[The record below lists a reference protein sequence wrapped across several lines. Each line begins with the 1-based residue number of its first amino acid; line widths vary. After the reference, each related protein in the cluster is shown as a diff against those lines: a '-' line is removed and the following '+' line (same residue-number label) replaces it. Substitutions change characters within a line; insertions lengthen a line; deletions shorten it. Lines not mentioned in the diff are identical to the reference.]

1 MKVSIV
7 EDDVLLRQNLKLLL
21 GGETG
26 ISVVSVY
33 STAEEALA
41 GIKRSR
47 PEILLTDIGLPG
59 MSGIEL
65 IRELKDQMP
74 GLEIMAHTVFDDR
87 ETVFSA
93 IKAGASGYILKGST
107 PRELVDALHTL
118 AMGGSPMSPKI
129 ARKVIRE
136 FQDER
141 IDEQY
146 LLSHRE
152 TEIVKEV
159 ENGLSYKDIAV
170 KLSISPHTVHTHIKN
185 IYEKLH
191 AKDRQGALITARKKG
206 CLLYTSP
213 SPRDTR

>member
-7 EDDVLLRQNLKLLL
+7 EDDVLLRQNLRLLL
-21 GGETG
+21 SGETG

-33 STAEEALA
+33 GSAEEAL
-41 GIKRSR
+41 RSIVKAR
-47 PEILLTDIGLPG
+47 PEILLADIGLPG

-74 GLEIMAHTVFDDR
+74 DLEIMAHTVFDDR

-107 PRELVDALHTL
+107 PRELIDALHTL
-118 AMGGSPMSPKI
+118 AKGGSPMSPKI

-136 FQDER
+136 FQSEGV
-141 IDEQY
+141 DEQY

-159 ENGLSYKDIAV
+159 ENGLTYKDIAT

-191 AKDRQGALITARKKG
+191 ARDRQGALVAARKKG
-206 CLLYTSP
+206 II
-213 SPRDTR
+213 

>member
-1 MKVSIV
+1 MKVAIV

-21 GGETG
+21 SGESG

-33 STAEEALA
+33 GSAEEAL
-41 GIKRSR
+41 RSIGKAR
-47 PEILLTDIGLPG
+47 PEILLADIGLPG

-65 IRELKDQMP
+65 IREVKEQMP
-74 GLEIMAHTVFDDR
+74 GIEIMAHTVFDDR

-107 PRELVDALHTL
+107 PRELIDALHTL
-118 AMGGSPMSPKI
+118 AKGGSPMSPKI

-136 FQDER
+136 FQDEG

-146 LLSHRE
+146 LLSYRE
-152 TEIVKEV
+152 TEIVREV
-159 ENGLSYKDIAV
+159 ENGLTYKDIAL
-170 KLSISPHTVHTHIKN
+170 KLNISPHTVHTHIKN

-191 AKDRQGALITARKKG
+191 AKDRQGALVAARKKG
-206 CLLYTSP
+206 II
-213 SPRDTR
+213 

>member
-7 EDDVLLRQNLKLLL
+7 EDDVLLRQNLRLLL
-21 GGETG
+21 SGETG

-33 STAEEALA
+33 GSAEEALA
-41 GIKRSR
+41 GIKRAR
-47 PEILLTDIGLPG
+47 PEILLADIGLPG

-93 IKAGASGYILKGST
+93 IKSGASGYILKGST
-107 PRELVDALHTL
+107 PRELIDALHTL
-118 AMGGSPMSPKI
+118 AKGGSPMSPKI

-136 FQDER
+136 FQDEG

-152 TEIVKEV
+152 TEIVKEI
-159 ENGLSYKDIAV
+159 ENGLTYKDIAA

-191 AKDRQGALITARKKG
+191 AKDRQGALVAARKKG
-206 CLLYTSP
+206 II
-213 SPRDTR
+213 

>member
-1 MKVSIV
+1 MKVSII

-21 GGETG
+21 SGETG

-41 GIKRSR
+41 GIKRTR

-65 IRELKDQMP
+65 IRELKEQMP
-74 GLEIMAHTVFDDR
+74 DLEIMAHTVFDDR

-107 PRELVDALHTL
+107 PRELIDALHTL
-118 AMGGSPMSPKI
+118 AKGGSPMSPKI

-136 FQDER
+136 FQGEG

-146 LLSHRE
+146 FLSHRE
-152 TEIVKEV
+152 TEIVKEI
-159 ENGLSYKDIAV
+159 ENGLTYKDIAA

-185 IYEKLH
+185 IYEKLQ
-191 AKDRQGALITARKKG
+191 AKDRQGALVAARKKG
-206 CLLYTSP
+206 II
-213 SPRDTR
+213 

>member
-21 GGETG
+21 SGETG

-33 STAEEALA
+33 GSAEEAL
-41 GIKRSR
+41 RSIAKAR
-47 PEILLTDIGLPG
+47 PEILLADIGLPG

-93 IKAGASGYILKGST
+93 IKSGASGYILKGST
-107 PRELVDALHTL
+107 PRELIDALHTL
-118 AMGGSPMSPKI
+118 AKGGSPMSPKI

-136 FQDER
+136 FQDEG

-152 TEIVKEV
+152 TEIVKEI
-159 ENGLSYKDIAV
+159 ENGLTYKDIAA

-191 AKDRQGALITARKKG
+191 AKDRQGALVAARKKG
-206 CLLYTSP
+206 II
-213 SPRDTR
+213 

>member
-41 GIKRSR
+41 GIKRAR

-59 MSGIEL
+59 MSGIDL
-65 IRELKDQMP
+65 IRELKYQMP
-74 GLEIMAHTVFDDR
+74 ELEIMAHTVFDDR

-107 PRELVDALHTL
+107 PRELIDALHTL
-118 AMGGSPMSPKI
+118 AKGGSPMSPKI

-136 FQDER
+136 FQGEG

-152 TEIVKEV
+152 TEVVKEI
-159 ENGLSYKDIAV
+159 EYGLSYKDIAV
-170 KLSISPHTVHTHIKN
+170 RLNISPHTVHTHIKN

-191 AKDRQGALITARKKG
+191 AKDRQGALIAARKKG
-206 CLLYTSP
+206 II
-213 SPRDTR
+213 

>member
-21 GGETG
+21 SGERG

-33 STAEEALA
+33 GSAEEALS
-41 GIKRSR
+41 GIKRTR
-47 PEILLTDIGLPG
+47 PEILLADIGLPG

-65 IRELKDQMP
+65 IRELKEQMP

-93 IKAGASGYILKGST
+93 IKAGASGYLLKGST
-107 PRELVDALHTL
+107 PRELIDALHTL
-118 AMGGSPMSPKI
+118 AKGGSPMSPKI

-136 FQDER
+136 FQDEG

-152 TEIVKEV
+152 TEIVKEI

-170 KLSISPHTVHTHIKN
+170 KLAISPHTVHTHIKN

-191 AKDRQGALITARKKG
+191 AKDRQGALVAARKKG
-206 CLLYTSP
+206 II
-213 SPRDTR
+213 

>member
-33 STAEEALA
+33 SSAEEALA
-41 GIKRSR
+41 GIKRAR

-74 GLEIMAHTVFDDR
+74 ELEIMAHTVFDDR

-107 PRELVDALHTL
+107 PRELIDALHTL
-118 AMGGSPMSPKI
+118 AKGGAPMSPKI

-136 FQDER
+136 FQREG

-152 TEIVKEV
+152 TGIVKEI
-159 ENGLSYKDIAV
+159 ENGLSYKDIAA
-170 KLSISPHTVHTHIKN
+170 KLGISPHTVHTHIKN

-191 AKDRQGALITARKKG
+191 AKDRQGALVAARKKG
-206 CLLYTSP
+206 II
-213 SPRDTR
+213 

>member
-21 GGETG
+21 SGETG

-33 STAEEALA
+33 GSAEEALA
-41 GIKRSR
+41 GIKRAR
-47 PEILLTDIGLPG
+47 PEVLLADIGLPG

-65 IRELKDQMP
+65 IRVLKDQMP
-74 GLEIMAHTVFDDR
+74 DLEIMAHTVFDDR

-107 PRELVDALHTL
+107 PRDLIDALHTL
-118 AMGGSPMSPKI
+118 AKGGSPMSPKI

-136 FQDER
+136 FQDEG
-141 IDEQY
+141 IDDQY

-152 TEIVKEV
+152 TEIVKEI
-159 ENGLSYKDIAV
+159 ENGLTYKDIAA
-170 KLSISPHTVHTHIKN
+170 KLGISPHTVHTHIKN
-185 IYEKLH
+185 IYERLH
-191 AKDRQGALITARKKG
+191 AKDRQGALLAARKKG
-206 CLLYTSP
+206 II
-213 SPRDTR
+213 

>member
-21 GGETG
+21 SGETG
-26 ISVVSVY
+26 ITVVSVY
-33 STAEEALA
+33 GSAEEALA

-47 PEILLTDIGLPG
+47 PEILLADIGLPG

-65 IRELKDQMP
+65 IGELKEQMP
-74 GLEIMAHTVFDDR
+74 DLEIMAHTVFDDR

-107 PRELVDALHTL
+107 PRELIDALHTL
-118 AMGGSPMSPKI
+118 AKGGSPMSPKI

-136 FQDER
+136 FQDEGV
-141 IDEQY
+141 DEQY

-159 ENGLSYKDIAV
+159 ENGLTYKDIAT

-191 AKDRQGALITARKKG
+191 AKDRQGALVAARKKG
-206 CLLYTSP
+206 II
-213 SPRDTR
+213 

>member
-21 GGETG
+21 SGETG

-33 STAEEALA
+33 GSAEEALT
-41 GIKRSR
+41 GVKRAH
-47 PEILLTDIGLPG
+47 PEILLADIGLPG

-65 IRELKDQMP
+65 IRKLKDQMP
-74 GLEIMAHTVFDDR
+74 ELEIMAHTVFDDR

-107 PRELVDALHTL
+107 PRDLIDALHTL
-118 AMGGSPMSPKI
+118 AKGGSPMSPKI

-136 FQDER
+136 FQGEEV
-141 IDEQY
+141 DEQY

-152 TEIVKEV
+152 TEIVREI
-159 ENGLSYKDIAV
+159 ENGLTYKDIAA
-170 KLSISPHTVHTHIKN
+170 KLNISPHTVHTHIKN

-191 AKDRQGALITARKKG
+191 AKDRQGALVAARKKG
-206 CLLYTSP
+206 II
-213 SPRDTR
+213 

>member
-33 STAEEALA
+33 STAEETLA
-41 GIKRSR
+41 GIKRAH

-65 IRELKDQMP
+65 IRELKNQMP
-74 GLEIMAHTVFDDR
+74 EIEIMAHTVFDDR

-93 IKAGASGYILKGST
+93 IKAGASGYILKGSS
-107 PRELVDALHTL
+107 PRELIDALHTL
-118 AMGGSPMSPKI
+118 AKGGAPMSPKI

-136 FQDER
+136 FQGEGVDV
-141 IDEQY
+141 QY

-152 TEIVKEV
+152 KEIVKEI
-159 ENGLSYKDIAV
+159 ENGLTYKDIAA

-191 AKDRQGALITARKKG
+191 AKDRQGALVAARKKG
-206 CLLYTSP
+206 II
-213 SPRDTR
+213 

>member
-21 GGETG
+21 SGERG

-33 STAEEALA
+33 GSAEEALS
-41 GIKRSR
+41 GIKRTR
-47 PEILLTDIGLPG
+47 PEILLADIGLPG

-65 IRELKDQMP
+65 IRELKEQMP

-93 IKAGASGYILKGST
+93 IKAGASGYLLKGST
-107 PRELVDALHTL
+107 PRELIDALHTL
-118 AMGGSPMSPKI
+118 VKGGSPMSPKI

-136 FQDER
+136 FQDEG

-152 TEIVKEV
+152 TEIVKEI

-170 KLSISPHTVHTHIKN
+170 KLAISPHTVHTHIKN

-191 AKDRQGALITARKKG
+191 AKDRQGALVAARKKG
-206 CLLYTSP
+206 II
-213 SPRDTR
+213 